1 MKIVFA
7 SGNKHKLE
15 EIKAAL
21 PGDFEIIS
29 MRDLPFEG
37 EIEEHGTTLE
47 GNAAIKARF
56 IHEHFGQNCF
66 ADDTGL
72 EIAAL
77 GGAPGVYSAR
87 YAGEGC
93 SFSDNVKKVLGEM
106 EGKTNREAR
115 FRTVICLILES
126 REYFFEGIV
135 KGAITRESRGTGGFG
150 YDPIFV
156 PEGEERTFAQMDL
169 EEKNTLSH
177 RALAVRELARFL
189 GAL

>member
-29 MRDLPFEG
+29 MRDLPVEG

-106 EGKTNREAR
+106 EGKTNREAQ
-115 FRTVICLILES
+115 FRTVICLILEG
-126 REYFFEGIV
+126 REYFFEGTV

-156 PEGEERTFAQMDL
+156 PEGEQRTFAQMDMK
-169 EEKNTLSH
+169 EKNTLSH

>member
-15 EIKAAL
+15 EIKAAV
-21 PGDFEIIS
+21 PAGFEVIS

-47 GNAAIKARF
+47 ENAAIKARF
-56 IHEHFGQNCF
+56 IYEHFGQNCF

-72 EIAAL
+72 EINAL

-93 SFSDNVKKVLGEM
+93 SFADNVAKVLGEM
-106 EGKTNREAR
+106 EGKADRSAR
-115 FRTVICLILES
+115 FRTVICLVLEG

-135 KGAITRESRGTGGFG
+135 KGTITLENHGTGGFG
-150 YDPIFV
+150 YDPVFV
-156 PEGEERTFAQMDL
+156 PEGERRTFAQMSM

-177 RALAVRELARFL
+177 RARAVRKLADFL